1 MPTSEATPSKFP
13 LRMTEAERATVEEIQ
28 ADAYEAGMGVSL
40 NDVIRHMIRVSQ
52 FNVPATVADAR
63 AAIVAHWNDCRDC
76 DATTK
81 PRCLDGL
88 HLQRAYARVAAQEAR
103 QQIVAARAAGGRQF
117 QNRP

>member
-13 LRMTEAERATVEEIQ
+13 LRMTEAERATVEAVQ

-40 NDVIRHMIRVSQ
+40 NEVIRHLIRISQLHVS
-52 FNVPATVADAR
+52 ATVADAR
-63 AAIVAHWNDCRDC
+63 AAIVAHWAECPDCNPQE
-76 DATTK
+76 K

-103 QQIVAARAAGGRQF
+103 DRFVGARTGGHRF
-117 QNRP
+117 QNRA